1 MPDSLEGADEVKP
14 APFKLLRPHELDE
27 VCAGLTEYGDEARLL
42 AGGQS
47 LVPTMNFRLAQPT
60 VLIDLALVSGLDS
73 IEVHDGELRV
83 GAMVRQRSAERDP
96 VVGAEAPMM
105 TRALPFVGHVQ
116 NRNRGT
122 IGGSIAHADPAA
134 ELPAVALAVDA
145 SLLVMRGGGERTIE
159 ASRFLDGP
167 FMTTLEP
174 GEVIAELRIPRRPNA
189 LVAVYE
195 IARRHGDFAIAGV
208 ALSIETLDDQETVH
222 RARLAVFGVAPNAIR
237 LDDVESL
244 LVGSVLDSSTIRS
257 ASRAAST
264 ALDRITDDNLA
275 SADYRRDAL
284 GVLVARALVDV
295 AEQSRVPRNGQN

>member
-1 MPDSLEGADEVKP
+1 ML
-14 APFKLLRPHELDE
+14 
-27 VCAGLTEYGDEARLL
+27 
-42 AGGQS
+42 
-47 LVPTMNFRLAQPT
+47 
-60 VLIDLALVSGLDS
+60 
-73 IEVHDGELRV
+73 
-83 GAMVRQRSAERDP
+83 
-96 VVGAEAPMM
+96 
-105 TRALPFVGHVQ
+105 TRAMPFVGHVQ

-134 ELPAVALAVDA
+134 ELPAVALALDA
-145 SLLVMRGGGERTIE
+145 SLLVVRSGGERTIE
-159 ASRFLDGP
+159 TSKFLDGP

-189 LVAVYE
+189 LVAVRE

-208 ALSIETLDDQETVH
+208 ALSIETLEDQETVH

-237 LDDVESL
+237 LVDVESL
-244 LVGSVLDSSTIRS
+244 LVGSVLDSPTIRS

-264 ALDRITDDNLA
+264 ALDRMTDDNLA

-295 AEQSRVPRNGQN
+295 AEQSRVLRNGQN